1 MRMMVESTR
10 PDIVCLQETK
20 KESISRFMVFYLL
33 GNVFDQFT
41 FLPAIGTRGGILLAW
56 KGSVCSALQTR
67 VDEFSISVQFNHDSN
82 LPWWFTGVYGPQS
95 DEKKLQFLQ
104 ELRMVRSVCVGPWVV
119 GGDFNLIYRAEDKN
133 NNNLDRAMMGRFQR
147 IINDLQLVELPL
159 LGRKFTWSNER
170 SSPTLVR
177 LDRFFYSR
185 DWEDLFPDCLMQS
198 SSSSI
203 SDHCPLVVG
212 LHEFTQ
218 GKRRF
223 HFESFW
229 TKLEGFMTEVENSW
243 CQPIAAVCPLQRM
256 ADKLKRLSKHLQSW
270 SSKRVGHVKRQL
282 VMTNE
287 ILHRLEVARDSRD
300 LSYHEEWL
308 RRKLKHHSLG
318 LASLERTMA
327 RHRSGLNWLKEGDAN
342 TAYFH
347 HHSRY
352 RKRKNFI
359 GKLKVEDRIVVD
371 QAEKKHV
378 VWNFYNNL
386 LGVAASRE
394 FTLNLGVF
402 HRPASNL
409 EVLDH
414 GFSEEEV
421 WNTIKSIPSDKA
433 PGPDGFTGRF
443 YKCAWTVV
451 KGDFL
456 AALSVILQGDSSK
469 LYLLNSAY
477 VTLLP
482 KKAEAVEVK
491 DFRPISLIHSFAK
504 ILTKILANR
513 LAAILPTLVSPNQSA
528 FIKGRNIHDN
538 FMMVR
543 ETAKAIHR
551 QKIPR
556 ILLKL
561 DIGKAFDSVSWPF
574 LLEVLEHVGF
584 GLFWHNLIAKLL
596 CSSSTR
602 VLVNGEPGDLICHQ
616 QGLRQGDPLSPMLF
630 ILVMDVLNSLFQKAN
645 EVGLLGPLLRRG
657 GASGSLFTPM
667 MLYYL
672 FSLTCRMPGESA
684 EC

>member
-1 MRMMVESTR
+1 MS
-10 PDIVCLQETK
+10 
-20 KESISRFMVFYLL
+20 
-33 GNVFDQFT
+33 
-41 FLPAIGTRGGILLAW
+41 
-56 KGSVCSALQTR
+56 
-67 VDEFSISVQFNHDSN
+67 
-82 LPWWFTGVYGPQS
+82 
-95 DEKKLQFLQ
+95 
-104 ELRMVRSVCVGPWVV
+104 
-119 GGDFNLIYRAEDKN
+119 
-133 NNNLDRAMMGRFQR
+133 
-147 IINDLQLVELPL
+147 
-159 LGRKFTWSNER
+159 
-170 SSPTLVR
+170 
-177 LDRFFYSR
+177 
-185 DWEDLFPDCLMQS
+185 
-198 SSSSI
+198 
-203 SDHCPLVVG
+203 
-212 LHEFTQ
+212 
-218 GKRRF
+218 
-223 HFESFW
+223 
-229 TKLEGFMTEVENSW
+229 
-243 CQPIAAVCPLQRM
+243 
-256 ADKLKRLSKHLQSW
+256 
-270 SSKRVGHVKRQL
+270 
-282 VMTNE
+282 NE
-287 ILHRLEVARDSRD
+287 ILHSLEVARDSRD

-327 RHRSGLNWLKEGDAN
+327 RHRSGLNWLKEEDTN
-342 TAYFH
+342 TTYFH

-352 RKRKNFI
+352 RKRKKII
-359 GKLKVEDRIVVD
+359 GILKVEDRIVVD
-371 QAEKKHV
+371 QAEKKQS

-402 HRPASNL
+402 HRPANNL
-409 EVLDH
+409 EVFDH

-456 AALSVILQGDSSK
+456 AALSVIFQGDSSK

-504 ILTKILANR
+504 ILTKILAKR
-513 LAAILPTLVSPNQSA
+513 LAEILPNLVSPNQSA
-528 FIKGRNIHDN
+528 FIKGRSIHDN

-561 DIGKAFDSVSWPF
+561 DIGKAFNSVSWPF

-584 GLFWHNLIAKLL
+584 GLLWRNLIAKLL

-657 GASGSLFTPM
+657 GASGSLFT
-667 MLYYL
+667 
-672 FSLTCRMPGESA
+672 
-684 EC
+684 